1 MSIRRTRTNRS
12 SRHGHA
18 GRAPQIEPGV
28 VEHLAWRHMHEPGT
42 EGDGGGR
49 SSGRPD
55 AGVCWIRVLSVATAV
70 ATYGLIVLGST
81 VRVTESGMG
90 CPGWPLCSG
99 KVGPI
104 DRFHPL
110 MEQSHRYLA
119 SLVTILILALAILA
133 WRTGSRAHHVI
144 VPALVSVGAIAVQV
158 VLGAVTVITTNAPVT
173 VALHLAVALLFLG
186 SVTVTAVASFV
197 DPEESWS
204 LLHRPGPLAW
214 TAVAGLFLVLVS
226 GSLVV
231 DGGAQ
236 AACKSFP
243 LCTGSSASGG
253 LIALQLAH
261 RSMVLVGGTLVAVY
275 LVALLRKGGALDAV
289 QVLALIGLVLL
300 AAQVTV
306 GIFNALLGAPE
317 AVADV
322 HLALASAL
330 WAVVVAVGALASGGR
345 RDIAAPGGPLGT
357 EGTTS
362 RPDGP
367 RSRAAQLG

>member
-1 MSIRRTRTNRS
+1 MHLNQPGT
-12 SRHGHA
+12 GGA
-18 GRAPQIEPGV
+18 GRS
-28 VEHLAWRHMHEPGT
+28 RGT
-42 EGDGGGR
+42 
-49 SSGRPD
+49 GRPD
-55 AGVCWIRVLSVATAV
+55 AGVRWIRVLSVATAV
-70 ATYGLIVLGST
+70 ATYFLIVLGST

-99 KVGPI
+99 QAGPI

-119 SLVTILILALAILA
+119 SLVTILILALSILA
-133 WRTGSRAHHVI
+133 WRTGTRARHVR
-144 VPALVSVGAIAVQV
+144 VPALVSVGVIAVQV
-158 VLGAVTVITTNAPVT
+158 VLGAVTVITHNAPAT

-186 SVTVTAVASFV
+186 CVTVTAVASFIE
-197 DPEESWS
+197 PEESWS

-214 TAVAGLFLVLVS
+214 VAVSALFFVLVS

-236 AACKSFP
+236 AACESFP

-261 RSMVLVGGTLVAVY
+261 RSMVLIGGALVVVY
-275 LVALLRKGGALDAV
+275 LVALLRKGGALDAK

-300 AAQVTV
+300 GAQVTV

-317 AVADV
+317 GVADL

-330 WAVVVAVGALASGGR
+330 WAVVVAVVALDSRGR
-345 RDIAAPGGPLGT
+345 RGHAALGGACNA

-362 RPDGP
+362 QADRP
-367 RSRAAQLG
+367 RSTVEHLG

>member
-1 MSIRRTRTNRS
+1 M
-12 SRHGHA
+12 
-18 GRAPQIEPGV
+18 PQIEPGL
-28 VEHLAWRHMHEPGT
+28 VERIAWRRMREPGT
-42 EGDGGGR
+42 GGDGRSR

-55 AGVCWIRVLSVATAV
+55 AGVRWIRVLSVATAV
-70 ATYGLIVLGST
+70 ATYCLIVLGST
-81 VRVTESGMG
+81 VRVTDSGMG

-99 KVGPI
+99 QVGPI

-119 SLVTILILALAILA
+119 SLATILIVALAILA
-133 WRTGSRAHHVI
+133 WRTGARARHVR
-144 VPALVSVGAIAVQV
+144 VPALVSVGAIMLQV
-158 VLGAVTVITTNAPVT
+158 VLGAITVITTNAPVT

-186 SVTVTAVASFV
+186 SVTVTSVASFI

-204 LLHRPGPLAW
+204 LLHRPGRLAW
-214 TAVAGLFLVLVS
+214 VAVAGLLLVLVS

-236 AACKSFP
+236 SACKSFP
-243 LCTGSSASGG
+243 LCTGSAASGG

-261 RSMVLVGGTLVAVY
+261 RSMVLIGGTLVVVY
-275 LVALLRKGGALDAV
+275 LVALLRRGGVLGAE

-330 WAVVVAVGALASGGR
+330 WAAVVAVVAVASRGR
-345 RDIAAPGGPLGT
+345 RDDALHGGPREV
-357 EGTTS
+357 EGPTTQ
-362 RPDGP
+362 PDSGSLSATP
-367 RSRAAQLG
+367 CVTTHEVL